1 MMSSYPTTS
10 SKVRGRIRAAS
21 GASFFFCFSAA
32 YSNKSIFLAA
42 FHNDKNFICPDPH
55 RPDFTVLL
63 YRKIFGFLSLFAK
76 PPNMNFI
83 SEILIALRITYSK
96 KQPGLRSKDIDKS

>member
-1 MMSSYPTTS
+1 MIKILFALTRTGQTLRSYYTA
-10 SKVRGRIRAAS
+10 K
-21 GASFFFCFSAA
+21 FSA
-32 YSNKSIFLAA
+32 F
-42 FHNDKNFICPDPH
+42 
-55 RPDFTVLL
+55 
-63 YRKIFGFLSLFAK
+63 SLFAK